1 MRLILLVS
9 LLASSAP
16 ALAQETPA
24 AAPTAKPQ
32 EEKKICRMVDATGS
46 ILGGKRV
53 CRTKAEWAEISER
66 ARLQRE
72 SRANN
77 NGALGMGGRDM

>member
-1 MRLILLVS
+1 MRFVS
-9 LLASSAP
+9 LVALLALSAP
-16 ALAQETPA
+16 AIAQEAPA
-24 AAPTAKPQ
+24 AASKPK

-53 CRTKAEWAEISER
+53 CHTKAEWAQIAEQ

-72 SRANN
+72 SRSNN
-77 NGALGMGGRDM
+77 NGSLGMGGRDM